1 MASGINLFLKGSEAS
16 DSIMNQVQPRS
27 SKRSR
32 SAEVHNLSEKV
43 SLWNKFSYL
52 LQKNILSLFLEWLS
66 IILLTEEEK

>member
-43 SLWNKFSYL
+43 SL
-52 LQKNILSLFLEWLS
+52 
-66 IILLTEEEK
+66 